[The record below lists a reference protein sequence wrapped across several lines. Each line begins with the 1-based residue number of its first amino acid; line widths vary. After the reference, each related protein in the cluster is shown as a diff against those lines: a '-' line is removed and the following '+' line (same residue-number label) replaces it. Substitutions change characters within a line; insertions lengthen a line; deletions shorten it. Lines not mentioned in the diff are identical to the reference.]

1 MKLATALP
9 LIKIALDALD
19 RATPNLPL
27 AIGALREIAGA
38 TPERITPA
46 SNDVA
51 AESIGKFAL
60 RIGYSSKHVRTLI
73 RRGALGDAVI
83 GSGRSTRIVVA
94 RALEALRD
102 GVVAS
107 EPADAVE
114 KEYRAWRRR
123 ESMHVV
129 VGGSK

>member
-38 TPERITPA
+38 TPEPVASA
-46 SNDVA
+46 SNQLEAV
-51 AESIGKFAL
+51 SIGEAARRL
-60 RIGYSSKHVRTLI
+60 GYSTRHVRSLI

-83 GSGRSTRIVVA
+83 GSGRSTRIVVS

-114 KEYRAWRRR
+114 KEFRAWRRR

-129 VGGSK
+129 GGSK